1 MTGAP
6 GWRLGDVIPL
16 LESWRR
22 QLIGTFSNNATE
34 IPQWELDLAKGDDV
48 GHFGPD
54 SAVWAVHGSTTT
66 IVAGVRALLLQALH
80 PGAMAGV
87 HDFSDYRSDPLG
99 RLAGTIRWIFTVTYG
114 DTRAAKSGSDWVL
127 RLHERVHGTYVDAD
141 GVEQPYS
148 ANDPEIARWV
158 HLAFTDAFLSS
169 HQRYGGP
176 IPGGPDAYV
185 AEWAVAGELMGIPDP
200 PRSEAELRKQMAS
213 YDSQL
218 RSSDYV
224 QEALTFLRRP
234 PLPRSQ
240 QPGYQVLFAGAVAS
254 LEPKHREMLGLK
266 APHLGPVQ
274 LPMKFPVK
282 LVLGVIRFGLGPE
295 PPSEK
300 SARERIARLA
310 GRG

>member
-1 MTGAP
+1 MSALSLP
-6 GWRLGDVIPL
+6 RFID
-16 LESWRR
+16 SWRR
-22 QLIGTFSNNATE
+22 QLIGTFSNNAVE
-34 IPQWELDLAKGDDV
+34 IPQWELELAKGDDA

-54 SAVWAVHGSTTT
+54 SAVWAVHGSMTT
-66 IVAGVRALLLQALH
+66 IIAGVRALLLQALH

-87 HDFSDYRSDPLG
+87 HDFSDYKEDPLG

-114 DTRAAKSGSDWVL
+114 DTAAAKAGSDWVL

-141 GVEQPYS
+141 GAVRPYS

-176 IPGGPDAYV
+176 IPGGADAYV

-200 PRSEAELRKQMAS
+200 PRSEAELRKQMAG
-213 YDSQL
+213 YDTQL
-218 RSSDYV
+218 RNSDYV
-224 QEALTFLRRP
+224 REALGFLQRP
-234 PLPRSQ
+234 PLPRNQ
-240 QPGYQVLFAGAVAS
+240 LPGYKVLFAGAVAS
-254 LEPKHREMLGLK
+254 LEPRHRKLLGLR
-266 APHLGPVQ
+266 APHLGPVP

-282 LVLGVIRFGLGPE
+282 LVLGVIRFGLGRQG
-295 PPSEK
+295 PSER

-310 GRG
+310 DGR